1 MRRMVVA
8 LGSAAVI
15 AAGVGSAGAAS
26 GDGADSDIAV
36 SLGGSQPTER
46 LFAKGEV
53 VVRFERAT
61 DAGERAAIKASVGAE
76 SATSLEVNRAQLLEL
91 PAGQGVRVAVA
102 ELSADPSVAFA
113 EPNYSYNADS
123 VPNDTFFGQLWG
135 LNNTG
140 QTISTPN
147 AIGAASTFPGTAE
160 ADIDAPVGWDVP
172 PVEGGDASGVIVAV
186 ADTGIDYNHPD
197 LAPNMWH
204 NPGEIAGNSLDD
216 DADGFVDN
224 VYGADFQATNAR
236 ASIAPTHP
244 CTNSAPPACTDGD
257 PIDDS
262 DSNHG
267 THVAGTVGARGSDG
281 YGVTGVAQRTQLMAV
296 KVFDAFDR
304 SSNVSVSNAFDFA
317 ADNGAKVVN
326 ASLGGPCPS
335 ALQANIIRDNP
346 GVLFV
351 FSAGNGG
358 DDGAGDNNDII
369 DDLNDEFTPA
379 QCGSGTGT
387 GDHPGQYPCNFNDG
401 PEAATFVPPNSAN
414 FPDGYNFDNV
424 ICVAASTNTDA
435 RASYSNYGPTSVQ
448 IAAPGSQVLSTQPAY
463 QSMHSEGAEEPGFD
477 GRLTDGTTP
486 ITTATTINWQRVTSG
501 FGGPRSGAAFLSDGP
516 TGAGGNYGGAAYT
529 IPVQNATDIDTT
541 GVSGCHLEYYYDIL
555 TSSDSGDFIQSHIRA
570 GATVT
575 PIEAFTGSAVSYV
588 WRHVPVPEANGIP
601 NAGFRF
607 TFSQDG
613 DATVGEGAALDDVDL
628 RCLGGSYTPNVV
640 AIDLHGTH
648 KFFNGTSMA
657 TPQVA
662 GAAALIRAKAP
673 ALTPAQVI
681 QRIMDGGDAKPAFAN
696 PGATPVQSGKRLNL
710 PGALNAGSQPVPAA
724 PTIGGPSGTTNQA
737 TPTFTLT
744 TDLAGS
750 RFQCGLDGTA
760 FGDCTTADTF
770 TPASAL
776 ADGAHELK
784 VRAIG
789 GAGGVSPT
797 TTHAFTVDPSFQPPN
812 PTVPAN
818 VDTTKPTVT
827 ITKGPKAKTKKK
839 KATFEFT
846 ANEAVSFTCRLD
858 KKPAAP
864 CTSPQKVK
872 AKKGKHTFTVT
883 ATDGAGNVGTASQ
896 SWKVKKK
903 PKKN

>member
-1 MRRMVVA
+1 M
-8 LGSAAVI
+8 
-15 AAGVGSAGAAS
+15 
-26 GDGADSDIAV
+26 
-36 SLGGSQPTER
+36 
-46 LFAKGEV
+46 
-53 VVRFERAT
+53 
-61 DAGERAAIKASVGAE
+61 
-76 SATSLEVNRAQLLEL
+76 
-91 PAGQGVRVAVA
+91 
-102 ELSADPSVAFA
+102 
-113 EPNYSYNADS
+113 
-123 VPNDTFFGQLWG
+123 
-135 LNNTG
+135 
-140 QTISTPN
+140 
-147 AIGAASTFPGTAE
+147 
-160 ADIDAPVGWDVP
+160 
-172 PVEGGDASGVIVAV
+172 
-186 ADTGIDYNHPD
+186 
-197 LAPNMWH
+197 
-204 NPGEIAGNSLDD
+204 
-216 DADGFVDN
+216 
-224 VYGADFQATNAR
+224 
-236 ASIAPTHP
+236 
-244 CTNSAPPACTDGD
+244 
-257 PIDDS
+257 
-262 DSNHG
+262 
-267 THVAGTVGARGSDG
+267 
-281 YGVTGVAQRTQLMAV
+281 
-296 KVFDAFDR
+296 
-304 SSNVSVSNAFDFA
+304 
-317 ADNGAKVVN
+317 
-326 ASLGGPCPS
+326 
-335 ALQANIIRDNP
+335 
-346 GVLFV
+346 
-351 FSAGNGG
+351 
-358 DDGAGDNNDII
+358 
-369 DDLNDEFTPA
+369 
-379 QCGSGTGT
+379 
-387 GDHPGQYPCNFNDG
+387 
-401 PEAATFVPPNSAN
+401 PPNSAN

-463 QSMHSEGAEEPGFD
+463 QSMHFEGAEEPGFD

-486 ITTATTINWQRVTSG
+486 SR
-501 FGGPRSGAAFLSDGP
+501 PRRPP
-516 TGAGGNYGGAAYT
+516 TGNESPAALAGRAQELPSSQTDRPALRNYGGAAYT
-529 IPVQNATDIDTT
+529 IQVQNATDIDTT
-541 GVSGCHLEYYYDIL
+541 DASGCHLEYYYDIL

-588 WRHVPVPEANGIP
+588 WRHVPVPEANGTP

-750 RFQCGLDGTA
+750 RFQCVLDGTA

-797 TTHAFTVDPSFQPPN
+797 TTQAFTVDTSFSRRPPDRPWQTPTRPS
-812 PTVPAN
+812 
-818 VDTTKPTVT
+818 
-827 ITKGPKAKTKKK
+827 
-839 KATFEFT
+839 
-846 ANEAVSFTCRLD
+846 RR
-858 KKPAAP
+858 
-864 CTSPQKVK
+864 
-872 AKKGKHTFTVT
+872 
-883 ATDGAGNVGTASQ
+883 
-896 SWKVKKK
+896 
-903 PKKN
+903 